1 MIPSRNQLILPLLT
15 SASEAGGRVSTSDI
29 YDSIAEKLKVP
40 PEVRHEKVTIQER
53 QGQYRINAFDRKV
66 RWAQQT
72 AKLMGLL
79 VPDGKPYWKLTE
91 KGQASLKEALPG
103 IVITIFTTPKGVALF
118 SSCEDAVAYIDDASV
133 NLLFGSPP
141 YPLIKPRE
149 YGNVSSE
156 QYVSWFLHLAEK
168 WPRIMAK
175 DGSIVINLADVY
187 EKGRPVIS
195 TYQEELLLRLK
206 RELGVNLIGK
216 FYWESPSKL
225 PVPKT
230 WVAVRRVRVKA
241 SVEQLYWLSF
251 SEQPYADNRNVLR
264 PYGRTMKRTLARGG
278 ENRDITTPSGHQ
290 LREKAFRRD
299 NGGSIQGN
307 LLIFPSV
314 EKNRQYLQGCRSEG
328 LPVHP
333 ARFPRELPDFFLRL
347 LTREG
352 DCVYDPTAGSLVT
365 GEVAEALG
373 RHWIASEN
381 KLEYIL
387 GGRHRFPHAVGPR
400 GYISVA
406 SA

>member
-1 MIPSRNQLILPLLT
+1 MRPPRNQLILPLLAT
-15 SASEAGGRVSTSDI
+15 ASEAGGRVSTSDI

-40 PEVRHEKVTIQER
+40 PEVRNERVTIQER
-53 QGQYRINAFDRKV
+53 QGQYRINAFDRNV

-72 AKLMGLL
+72 AKLTGLL
-79 VPDGKPYWKLTE
+79 VPDGKPYWKLTG
-91 KGQASLKEALPG
+91 KGNASLKEALPG
-103 IVITIFTTPKGVALF
+103 IVVTIFTTPKGVALF
-118 SSCEDAVAYIDDASV
+118 SSCEDAIAYIDDSSV

-149 YGNVSSE
+149 YGNVSSD
-156 QYVSWFLHLAEK
+156 QYVSWFLRLAEK

-187 EKGRPVIS
+187 EKERPVIS
-195 TYQEELLLRLK
+195 TYQEELLLCLK
-206 RELGVNLIGK
+206 KELGMNLIGK

-251 SEQPYADNRNVLR
+251 SEHPYANNRNVLK
-264 PYGRTMKRTLARGG
+264 PYGKTMLRTIAKGG
-278 ENRDITTPSGHQ
+278 EKRNIQMPSGHQ
-290 LREKAFRRD
+290 LREGAFSHD
-299 NGGSIQGN
+299 NRGSIPGN

-314 EKNRQYLQGCRSEG
+314 EKNRQYLEGCRSEG
-328 LPVHP
+328 LPIHP
-333 ARFPRELPDFFLRL
+333 ARFPRELPEFFVKF
-347 LTREG
+347 LTQKG

-365 GEVAEALG
+365 GEVAEALD
-373 RHWIASEN
+373 RRWIASEN

-387 GGRHRFPHAVGPR
+387 GGRHRFPHVLL
-400 GYISVA
+400 
-406 SA
+406 